1 MIRLAVFT
9 VIGPL
14 TGYFIFIGLGGGIKG
29 DAAGAVFG
37 MLLPVAWV
45 AGLGPAS
52 ITAALDKVFER
63 LGSRSVQPTL
73 TDWNRRVRR
82 VLVHGRELFRGR
94 TAVSVSIRL
103 GSHWRHPRV
112 HLLVRNRK
120 TGNSSLA
127 LNCSIDGK
135 PCNRTAWMPLHNHG
149 AGLSIAINSST
160 SMRGRT
166 TAYWSP
172 LTSTS
177 GTSARVL

>member
-63 LGSRSVQPTL
+63 LGSRSVQ
-73 TDWNRRVRR
+73 R
-82 VLVHGRELFRGR
+82 
-94 TAVSVSIRL
+94 
-103 GSHWRHPRV
+103 
-112 HLLVRNRK
+112 HLL
-120 TGNSSLA
+120 TGIVGYASAYLFMVENYFEVEPLFPFRYDWGLIGA
-127 LNCSIDGK
+127 IPAFICSFVTEKLEI
-135 PCNRTAWMPLHNHG
+135 P
-149 AGLSIAINSST
+149 
-160 SMRGRT
+160 
-166 TAYWSP
+166 
-172 LTSTS
+172 
-177 GTSARVL
+177 V